1 MTLLVVLID
10 IINKQMKQ
18 QNKHQTI
25 VPLEKDAGQIKDIY
39 KMINQQ
45 EKYMEDIL
53 SKYNYQQPPSPHQS
67 NSPES
72 SFSIKNRTL
81 EPTYT

>member
-1 MTLLVVLID
+1 
-10 IINKQMKQ
+10 MKP

-67 NSPES
+67 N
-72 SFSIKNRTL
+72 
-81 EPTYT
+81 